1 MKSCVAS
8 IWTPRIHS
16 INDYYYYCYNYYTST
31 SMKLLHKLLRKNMCF
46 GEERKIFYKH
56 ILHLDANT
64 RSVLFVRTK
73 QGRAKEKVEMPCVL
87 SILVSITSGIQ
98 QFMIWK
104 PMFLPTAK
112 KFFKS
117 KGKKDRKEER
127 KQTNNMIDR
136 REGHTRYEILQW
148 QYSPNSSRTTVKGQ
162 IPSKEARL

>member
-1 MKSCVAS
+1 
-8 IWTPRIHS
+8 
-16 INDYYYYCYNYYTST
+16 
-31 SMKLLHKLLRKNMCF
+31 
-46 GEERKIFYKH
+46 
-56 ILHLDANT
+56 
-64 RSVLFVRTK
+64 
-73 QGRAKEKVEMPCVL
+73 
-87 SILVSITSGIQ
+87 
-98 QFMIWK
+98 
-104 PMFLPTAK
+104 MFLPTAK